1 MQGLFCSVQTRTD
14 LQSFPCV
21 GGKDRVLSG
30 CKRDSSQENNQ
41 PTQNQTTWHNS
52 FYAEEK
58 IHLQR
63 WHDLFLHL
71 VPGYGEGSSGRVFRE
86 TSRGQACIESGPIPL
101 PGPWQVCSSQG
112 LMVFFGLEQRRPRG
126 LFFCSFQ
133 HCFGAWSQSY
143 REEDR
148 KEREE
153 WLGDAR
159 RKSKR
164 SFQPLASNELGATKI
179 YTMSLSN
186 LNLLVSP
193 VCSKHRK
200 QFTPFL
206 FIKGFCIK
214 RNPLSPAQL
223 SVSYM
228 ISVILHRQWV
238 QIWINLVS
246 SQLKYAF
253 REVALSKVC
262 QPDHI
267 TWNRQNTLWAY
278 IWPSF
283 HYSQ

>member
-1 MQGLFCSVQTRTD
+1 MQGLFCSVQARTD

-21 GGKDRVLSG
+21 GGKDPEVNLSG
-30 CKRDSSQENNQ
+30 CKRDSSEKNNQ
-41 PTQNQTTWHNS
+41 PTQNQTTSHNS

-63 WHDLFLHL
+63 WHDLVLHL
-71 VPGYGEGSSGRVFRE
+71 VPGYGEGSSGWVFRE
-86 TSRGQACIESGPIPL
+86 TSRGQARIESGPIPL
-101 PGPWQVCSSQG
+101 PGAWRVCSSQG

-126 LFFCSFQ
+126 LFFCSLQ

-223 SVSYM
+223 SVGYM
-228 ISVILHRQWV
+228 IPQSFCTGNGCKFGL
-238 QIWINLVS
+238 
-246 SQLKYAF
+246 
-253 REVALSKVC
+253 
-262 QPDHI
+262 
-267 TWNRQNTLWAY
+267 TLFL
-278 IWPSF
+278 PS
-283 HYSQ
+283 